1 MTNTPDTKKADHD
14 LPFLYQLF
22 NGLRAV
28 KFKVKKATKLTLV
41 AFFSRKLLN

>member
-28 KFKVKKATKLTLV
+28 KFKVKKSHQAYLGG
-41 AFFSRKLLN
+41 FFFT